1 MNKRPLCALLLL
13 TATVHAQSPG
23 EDAFRSAADWTVQV
37 RTSVQRPFIQDEQG
51 SWDGAGMLVDASRGW
66 VLTNAHVAGYSYG
79 KVTIAFRDGK
89 AIAAERIYVDPH
101 LDLAVLGFDPR
112 ARRTM
117 TSVPSLDCRSTPPV
131 GHPVGAFGHPW
142 GFRFTGTRGITSAVT
157 TRLGANMLQTDAPI
171 NEGNSGGPLLS
182 LETGQVVGINTAK
195 IKEESVEGLSFAVP
209 MPYAC
214 TIIELLRQGRD
225 PSPPARLVDF
235 AVDVN
240 DEQTLTVARS
250 RLSTETLDLRIG
262 DEIIALASPRRDIS
276 TESDLMDALRGHLD
290 AVSLVV
296 MRDGKEVAVQG
307 HWPAADKVTERRG
320 LWVSGALFAEAE
332 PLTGGLIAG
341 APKLMIHY
349 VGPGSEAE
357 AAGLVAYD
365 LLMSAERTA
374 VDSLAALTQ
383 FAKRAAAADRPLE
396 LVLLRLASEM
406 KEDLFV
412 HQKRTLSVTELETVG
427 P

>member
-1 MNKRPLCALLLL
+1 
-13 TATVHAQSPG
+13 
-23 EDAFRSAADWTVQV
+23 
-37 RTSVQRPFIQDEQG
+37 
-51 SWDGAGMLVDASRGW
+51 
-66 VLTNAHVAGYSYG
+66 
-79 KVTIAFRDGK
+79 
-89 AIAAERIYVDPH
+89 
-101 LDLAVLGFDPR
+101 
-112 ARRTM
+112 
-117 TSVPSLDCRSTPPV
+117 
-131 GHPVGAFGHPW
+131 
-142 GFRFTGTRGITSAVT
+142 
-157 TRLGANMLQTDAPI
+157 MLQTDAPI

-182 LETGQVVGINTAK
+182 LETGQVVGVNTAK

-214 TIIELLRQGRD
+214 TVIELLRQGRD
-225 PSPPARLVDF
+225 PSPPSRLVDF

-240 DEQTLTVARS
+240 DEQTMTVARS
-250 RLSTETLDLRIG
+250 RLPPGTLDLRIG

-296 MRDGKEVAVQG
+296 TRDGKEVVVQG
-307 HWPAADKVTERRG
+307 HWPAADNVTERRG

-374 VDSLAALTQ
+374 VDSLAALMQ
-383 FAKRAAAADRPLE
+383 LAKRAAAADQPLE

-412 HQKRTLSVTELETVG
+412 HQQRTLSVTELETVG
-427 P
+427 PSTVKGRDARPVFQ

>member
-1 MNKRPLCALLLL
+1 
-13 TATVHAQSPG
+13 
-23 EDAFRSAADWTVQV
+23 
-37 RTSVQRPFIQDEQG
+37 
-51 SWDGAGMLVDASRGW
+51 
-66 VLTNAHVAGYSYG
+66 
-79 KVTIAFRDGK
+79 
-89 AIAAERIYVDPH
+89 
-101 LDLAVLGFDPR
+101 
-112 ARRTM
+112 
-117 TSVPSLDCRSTPPV
+117 
-131 GHPVGAFGHPW
+131 
-142 GFRFTGTRGITSAVT
+142 
-157 TRLGANMLQTDAPI
+157 
-171 NEGNSGGPLLS
+171 LLS

-214 TIIELLRQGRD
+214 TIIELLRRGRD
-225 PSPPARLVDF
+225 PSPPSRLVDF

-250 RLSTETLDLRIG
+250 RLPTDTLDLRIG

-296 MRDGKEVAVQG
+296 TRDGKEVVVEG
-307 HWPAADKVTERRG
+307 HWPGADKVTERRG
-320 LWVSGALFAEAE
+320 LWISGALFAEAE
-332 PLTGGLIAG
+332 PLTGGLIDG
-341 APKLMIHY
+341 APTLMIHY

-365 LLMSAERTA
+365 LLMSAQRA
-374 VDSLAALTQ
+374 PVDSLPALLKL
-383 FAKRAAAADRPLE
+383 ARRAEADDQPMDLM
-396 LVLLRLASEM
+396 LLRLASVM

-412 HQKRTLSVTELETVG
+412 HQQRTLSVTELETIG

>member
-1 MNKRPLCALLLL
+1 MNKLPLCALLLL
-13 TATVHAQSPG
+13 TATVYAQSPG

-51 SWDGAGMLVDASRGW
+51 SWDGAGMLVDANRGW

-101 LDLAVLGFDPR
+101 LDVAVLGFDSR
-112 ARRTM
+112 ARRAV

-209 MPYAC
+209 MHYAC

-240 DEQTLTVARS
+240 DEQTMTVARS
-250 RLSTETLDLRIG
+250 RLPPGTLDLRIG
-262 DEIIALASPRRDIS
+262 DEIIALASPRRDIH

-307 HWPAADKVTERRG
+307 RWPAAGKVIERRG

-341 APKLMIHY
+341 APNLMIHY
-349 VGPGSEAE
+349 VEPGSEAE
-357 AAGLVAYD
+357 AAGVAAFD
-365 LLMSAERTA
+365 LLMSAQGA
-374 VDSLAALTQ
+374 PMDSLASLLKLAQ
-383 FAKRAAAADRPLE
+383 RAASDDRPME
-396 LVLLRLASEM
+396 LMLLRLASEM

-412 HQKRTLSVTELETVG
+412 HQQRTLSVTELQAVG